1 MKIAIIG
8 AGISG
13 LSAAWL
19 LRQQHDITVFEKN
32 DYVGGH
38 SRTIDV
44 KTPDGNVPVDTG
56 FIVFNDWN
64 YPNLFGLFDKIGVPY
79 EKSDMSFGVSIG
91 NGFLEYS
98 SYGLF
103 AQKKNFFRPSYWRM
117 IFDILRFNKQAERF
131 LEKDASF
138 TLRQCLDE
146 LKMGDWF
153 RRYYLL
159 AMGSAIWS
167 CPISTILD
175 FPASTYIRFFKNHG
189 LLNINDR
196 PQWYTVKGGSRE
208 YVHLLTKDFSDRI
221 YTGISIQKVISHQS
235 QVKLIDESGGEHFF
249 DQVIF
254 ACHPDEA
261 VGMIKNPDPKT
272 VSVLGGFTYQQNK
285 IIVHSDESFMPS
297 RRECWASWIYLNDTS
312 KHDKSEVS
320 LSYWMNNLQ
329 PLKTST
335 PVFVTL
341 NPSRMPKASLVHD
354 AHVFHHP
361 VFNESAIRAQ
371 GQIDSMQGVGGLWFC
386 GAYQRYGF
394 HEDGLWSA
402 VNIARKMGAP
412 IPWD

>member
-13 LSAAWL
+13 LGAAWL
-19 LRQQHDITVFEKN
+19 LRDQHYITVFEKN
-32 DYVGGH
+32 DYIGGH

-44 KTPDGNVPVDTG
+44 KTHSGKVPVDTG

-79 EKSDMSFGVSIG
+79 EKSDMSFGVRIG
-91 NGFLEYS
+91 KGFLEYS

-103 AQKKNFFRPSYWRM
+103 AQKKNFFRPSYWKM

-131 LEKDASF
+131 LGRDPSF

-159 AMGSAIWS
+159 AMGAAIWS

-175 FPASTYIRFFKNHG
+175 FPAATYIRFFKNHG
-189 LLNINDR
+189 LLNINHR

-208 YVHLLTKDFSDRI
+208 YVSRLTKDFSDRI
-221 YTGISIQKVISHQS
+221 YTGISIQKVAAHQN
-235 QVKLIDESGGEHFF
+235 QVKLIDEGGGEHFF

-254 ACHPDEA
+254 ACHPDDAME
-261 VGMIKNPDPKT
+261 MIKNPGAELA
-272 VSVLGGFTYQQNK
+272 SVLSSFTYQENR
-285 IIVHSDESFMPS
+285 IVVHSDESFMPS
-297 RRECWASWIYLNDTS
+297 RRKCWASWIYLNDTS
-312 KHDKSEVS
+312 LKDKSEVS

-329 PLKTST
+329 PLNTSV

-341 NPSRMPKASLVHD
+341 NPARMPEAALLHD
-354 AHVFHHP
+354 THIFHHP
-361 VFNESAIRAQ
+361 VFNEAAIRAQ
-371 GQIDSMQGVGGLWFC
+371 GKMDSIQGIDGMWFC

-402 VNIARKMGAP
+402 VNVARKMGAA
-412 IPWD
+412 IPWE